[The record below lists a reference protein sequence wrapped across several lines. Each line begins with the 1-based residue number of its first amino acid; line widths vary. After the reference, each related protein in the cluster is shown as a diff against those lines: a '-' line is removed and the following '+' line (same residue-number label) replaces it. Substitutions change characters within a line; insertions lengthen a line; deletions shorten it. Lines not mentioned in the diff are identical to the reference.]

1 MTRPDPRTATAV
13 GPPAT
18 GAAPRTPGLVAV
30 GALALTGLT
39 GTALRRQAVVARRR
53 YGQVPPDPG
62 PVDLVV
68 TPARGTTGPPL
79 LLAALGDSGMAG
91 VGAQSLHGTLPVQL
105 ARRLADAT
113 GRPVRVVSTARTG
126 ARTADVL
133 SQQVPRLPAGPD
145 AVVLMVGTNDVTH
158 LTPWWAL
165 ARSTAE
171 LLDALTATGAPVVVS
186 SLPEVRALRA
196 VPRPLRDAALLT
208 AAGVGRVQRAA
219 AARRPAVTLV
229 DVRRAVGRMFL
240 VREDVVSH
248 DAFHPSD
255 TGYGLIADALLPAL
269 VAALAPAHPADPAL
283 EGAS

>member
-1 MTRPDPRTATAV
+1 MTHPDPPV
-13 GPPAT
+13 GPPTT
-18 GAAPRTPGLVAV
+18 GAPSRPPGLVPAL

-53 YGQVPPDPG
+53 YGQVPPEPG

-68 TPARGTTGPPL
+68 APGRGAAGRPL

-91 VGAQSLHGTLPVQL
+91 VGAQSLDGTLPVQL

-133 SQQVPRLPAGPD
+133 SEQVPRLPAGPD
-145 AVVLMVGTNDVTH
+145 AVVLLVGTNDVTH
-158 LTPWWAL
+158 LTPLREL
-165 ARSTAE
+165 ARSTAA

-196 VPRPLRDAALLT
+196 VPRPLRDVALVA
-208 AAGVGRVQRAA
+208 AAGVGQVQRAA
-219 AARRPAVTLV
+219 ARRRPAVTLV
-229 DVRRAVGRMFL
+229 DVRGAVGRLFL

-255 TGYGLIADALLPAL
+255 AGYGVIADALLPAL
-269 VAALAPAHPADPAL
+269 VAALPGAQLAGTAL
-283 EGAS
+283 EGVS